1 MTRKKESMARRSL
14 PKITLKSPPSDVL
27 KTADG
32 LLVLFKE
39 WSRDNSGQIM
49 AVGTGRKIGSIE
61 AYHQDA
67 MLYLHMV
74 CDWLRENRP
83 DLYDALAAKCDE
95 TMGRMERTDAAI
107 AAMTGQEEWAAA
119 GAECS
124 ALNNAVSDLV
134 EILRDTAMELAAGI
148 ASGAATGGQSKTRDS
163 KTSPS

>member
-1 MTRKKESMARRSL
+1 
-14 PKITLKSPPSDVL
+14 
-27 KTADG
+27 
-32 LLVLFKE
+32 
-39 WSRDNSGQIM
+39 
-49 AVGTGRKIGSIE
+49 
-61 AYHQDA
+61 

-83 DLYDALAAKCDE
+83 DLYDALAAKYDE